1 MRRSKNCR
9 IENRFRK
16 QIKMKSKNMKTTTTL
31 MAAIVGMALFAG
43 AAYAQYKTTADD
55 GITASP
61 KLRER
66 LTAEAGIS
74 TQPAAAAAHRC
85 AMCKDEYTTRVDQ
98 TAKGLMKPAVLF
110 VKHLCPGCE
119 TITSV
124 QGQGKAAQ
132 NVVAHKCAAEST
144 SCCTA
149 ENACCAEKEPCCA
162 AKEACCASKT

>member
-1 MRRSKNCR
+1 MN
-9 IENRFRK
+9 
-16 QIKMKSKNMKTTTTL
+16 MKGKNMKITATL
-31 MAAIVGMALFAG
+31 MAATAGMALFAG
-43 AAYAQYKTTADD
+43 AAYGQYKTTADD

-61 KLRER
+61 KLREMI
-66 LTAEAGIS
+66 TAGAS
-74 TQPAAAAAHRC
+74 MSAQPAALAAHQC

-98 TAKGLMKPAVLF
+98 TAKGAIKPAVLF

-119 TITSV
+119 TTTSV
-124 QGQGKAAQ
+124 KGQGKAAQ